1 MDYVIVFSNGLREHL
16 QNLELV
22 FKTFEKHNFKIQ
34 LDKSEFLQ
42 KVAFLGH
49 IITPNGIKPN
59 PDKIRAVQK
68 FPIHKITKEIKSF
81 LGLLGY
87 YRKFIEN
94 CLNYKTFKELSKKKM
109 KKLNQPENI
118 VTSKFCKPLLTNDPI
133 LIYPDF
139 SKPFEVTTDASNY
152 AIGAVLS

>member
-1 MDYVIVFSNGLREHL
+1 
-16 QNLELV
+16 
-22 FKTFEKHNFKIQ
+22 
-34 LDKSEFLQ
+34 
-42 KVAFLGH
+42 
-49 IITPNGIKPN
+49 
-59 PDKIRAVQK
+59 
-68 FPIHKITKEIKSF
+68 
-81 LGLLGY
+81 
-87 YRKFIEN
+87 
-94 CLNYKTFKELSKKKM
+94 M